1 MAMAMRAVRK
11 HNYAMQTTDRGK
23 LLRLPQRGS
32 RELNDI
38 YAILD
43 AGFLAHIGFQQ
54 EGQPFVIPTLYG
66 RQDNRLYLHGSSA
79 SRTLRLLETGAPACV
94 TVTLVDG
101 LVLARAAFH
110 HSMNYRSV
118 VAFGTARLLE
128 SPERKLAALRVIAEH
143 VIPGRWPHTRPPSE
157 REIKLTRV
165 LEFTMEEATA
175 KQRSGPPLDEEEDYG
190 LDFWA
195 GVLPLTLTA
204 GAPIPDPRLLP
215 GIPVPGYLHWNRD
228 PK

>member
-1 MAMAMRAVRK
+1 MAMAMRADRK

-32 RELNDI
+32 RELEVI
-38 YAILD
+38 HGILD

-54 EGQPFVIPTLYG
+54 EGQPFVIPTIYG
-66 RQDNRLYLHGSSA
+66 RQDERLYLHGSTA
-79 SRTLRLLETGAPACV
+79 SRMLRQLATGAPACV

-101 LVLARAAFH
+101 LVLARSAFH

-128 SPERKLAALRVIAEH
+128 APEQKLAALRIIAEH
-143 VIPGRWPHTRPPSE
+143 AIPGRWNHTRPPSE
-157 REIKLTRV
+157 REINLTRV

-175 KQRSGPPLDEEEDYG
+175 KQRSGPPLDEEEDYE
-190 LDFWA
+190 LDYWA
-195 GVLPLTLTA
+195 GVVPLTLTA
-204 GAPIPDPRLLP
+204 GTPIADARLPP
-215 GIPVPGYLHWNRD
+215 GKPVPNHLKWKR
-228 PK
+228 